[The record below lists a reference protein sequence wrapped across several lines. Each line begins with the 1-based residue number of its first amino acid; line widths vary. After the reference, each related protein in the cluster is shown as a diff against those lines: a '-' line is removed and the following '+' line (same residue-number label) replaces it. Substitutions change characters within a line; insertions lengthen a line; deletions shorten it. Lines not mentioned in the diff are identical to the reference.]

1 MTIHETSPADAV
13 VMLSHA
19 LRTPQAGEFAGAEI
33 GLYRLVEKLGDGG
46 FGSVWRAEQSEPV
59 QREVALKI
67 IKLGMDT
74 LEVMSRF
81 EQERVALSMMDHPNI
96 AKVLDAGATPEGRPF
111 FVMELVRGV
120 PITTYCFEK
129 QLPLEQRL
137 RLFTEVCAG
146 VQHAH
151 QKGIIH
157 RDLKPSNI
165 LVAEVDGV
173 PVPKIIDF
181 GIAKATT
188 DERLTDLTLRTR
200 AEQMIG
206 TPLYMSPEQA
216 AGSADIDTRSDVYA
230 LGVVLYELLAGV
242 PPFDVETLTRS
253 GHEEMRRIIREVEPV
268 RPSLKGRKGLKGQN
282 GLSPTESLQSFSSSL
297 SFDLDLIT
305 LKALSKDRTRRYES
319 ATAFAEDVQR
329 FLNHEPV
336 TARAPSWLY
345 LTQRWM
351 RRHRAAAVAVI
362 VSGVAIVTGS
372 SVAVWQ
378 AVRATRAQHEAER
391 QIVDADAAS
400 RMITDVLGRFSSQRG
415 QTSINRSALSDALL
429 EKAQSYKGDL
439 LRKGRMLVQIGKSM
453 DDAQRIQAQQE
464 GVALLEKYLP
474 SDSTELW
481 AARTTQADGL
491 SNARHYLEAAA
502 LERRVLEWRTEHLGR
517 LHEDTLV
524 VALNLSRDLTL
535 SKRTKDAITAL
546 EDLRQRLKE
555 PGAPDMGSGMIWTE
569 VRYAQALYEDHQAE
583 KALAVSRAFTALR
596 NSPDQKPYGE
606 FLLGMIGWIHA
617 AICFDLKL
625 YDEASP
631 SARDASLHL
640 WPSDG
645 PASGTSKQLFRTW
658 VAIEQAR
665 KDTDAVIAVHLAF
678 VGAHEQEFG
687 RFDVKTSLVQQS
699 CAQAMLAA
707 GRFEDADKSSDGWL
721 RNVTRANGC
730 LDESSSAILGS
741 RIDVLLAMKREADA
755 RQMCQEML
763 SNAKRLNAT
772 AATQPEY
779 ERMVKMV
786 ERLWAERKDRKD

>member
-1 MTIHETSPADAV
+1 MQSSSDNPA

-19 LRTPQAGEFAGAEI
+19 LRTPQAGEFVGAEI
-33 GLYRLVEKLGDGG
+33 GLYTLVEKLGDGG

-59 QREVALKI
+59 HREVALKI

-120 PITTYCFEK
+120 PVTTYCAIK
-129 QLPLEQRL
+129 QLPLAQRL

-146 VQHAH
+146 VHHAH

-165 LVAEVDGV
+165 LVSEVDGV

-188 DERLTDLTLRTR
+188 GEQLTDLTLRTR

-230 LGVVLYELLAGV
+230 LGVVLYEMLAGQ
-242 PPFDVETLTRS
+242 PPFDAEMLTRS
-253 GHEEMRRIIREVEPV
+253 GYEEMRRIIREVEPV
-268 RPSLKGRKGLKGQN
+268 GPSKVFKGQK
-282 GLSPTESLQSFSSSL
+282 GPKGPKGHSLGSFQ

-305 LKALSKDRTRRYES
+305 LKSLSKDRTHRYES

-329 FLNHEPV
+329 YLNHQPV

-362 VSGVAIVTGS
+362 VSAVAIVTGS

-400 RMITDVLGRFSSQRG
+400 LMITDVLARFSSRRG

-429 EKAQSYKGDL
+429 EKAQAYKGDL

-453 DDAQRIQAQQE
+453 DDAQRIKAQQE

-474 SDSTELW
+474 ADSVELW
-481 AARTTQADGL
+481 AARVTQAEGL
-491 SNARHYLEAAA
+491 SNARQYAEAAEI
-502 LERRVLEWRTEHLGR
+502 ERRVLEWRTAHLGR
-517 LHEDTLV
+517 LHSDTLA
-524 VALNLSRDLTL
+524 VAISYSRDLTL
-535 SKRTKDAITAL
+535 SRRTKDAITAL
-546 EDLRQRLKE
+546 EDVRQRLKE
-555 PGAPDMGSGMIWTE
+555 PGAPDMGSGAIWTE

-596 NSPDQKPYGE
+596 NAPVQKPYSE

-617 AICFDLKL
+617 AICFELKL

-645 PASGTSKQLFRTW
+645 PASGTSRQLFRTW

-707 GRFEDADKSSDGWL
+707 GRFEEADKYTDEWL

-730 LDESSSAILGS
+730 IDDSSSAILRS
-741 RIDVLLAMKREADA
+741 RLEVLLAMKREADA
-755 RQMCQEML
+755 EQLCREL
-763 SNAKRLNAT
+763 LASAKRLNAT
-772 AATQPEY
+772 AATLPEY
-779 ERMVKMV
+779 QRMERMV
-786 ERLWAERKDRKD
+786 EGLRKDSKDKKDGVR